1 MAIDLGGPATWPIKE
16 IMAVSLFATG
26 LLACFAGIW
35 TILAREYQNT
45 LKGLSAQSSR
55 LHARALTEV
64 GVVPVIDAAARL
76 VEAVNGLVRTAMGVG
91 VFLCLIGLV
100 LCIVG
105 YAMLA
110 A

>member
-1 MAIDLGGPATWPIKE
+1 MAIELGDLTWPIKE
-16 IMAVSLFATG
+16 IMALSLFATG
-26 LLACFAGIW
+26 LLACLAGIW
-35 TILAREYQNT
+35 TILAREYQST

-64 GVVPVIDAAARL
+64 GVVPAIDAAARL
-76 VEAVNGLVRTAMGVG
+76 VEAVNQLVRTALGVG
-91 VFLCLIGLV
+91 VFLCLLGLV
-100 LCIVG
+100 LCLVG